1 VHAEIFDISISGDT
15 FNFAGSIANL
25 RISTEYWL
33 YNNFGVGVAVNYFSL
48 DVEVDDSEWKGTFDY
63 EYFGPQIYLAARF

>member
-1 VHAEIFDISISGDT
+1 MTRSV
-15 FNFAGSIANL
+15 
-25 RISTEYWL
+25 